1 MPIGHPGVLFSGVR
15 FHYPTH
21 QGSSLRAHVALRVR
35 MHQYDLDI
43 ERIKMSDL
51 AHQLGFKNIKDLY
64 YDFRNNCRK
73 GGYGFVPAEAAP
85 VIRAQFKDQGE
96 QSILVWTY
104 PNLPAQDGQ
113 DSIFNLEQKR
123 LGPAGLD
130 DVNYLINSGK
140 DYEMILQKIIK

>member
-1 MPIGHPGVLFSGVR
+1 
-15 FHYPTH
+15 
-21 QGSSLRAHVALRVR
+21 
-35 MHQYDLDI
+35 
-43 ERIKMSDL
+43 MSDL

-73 GGYGFVPAEAAP
+73 GGYGFVPAE
-85 VIRAQFKDQGE
+85 
-96 QSILVWTY
+96 
-104 PNLPAQDGQ
+104 
-113 DSIFNLEQKR
+113 QKR